1 MPLFRSI
8 DSEVISEMLDEL
20 HARIVDA
27 LASNTS
33 HRVHMERLFKVDSMF
48 HTLEE
53 EFMSAARWVL
63 TEKGYQILESTT
75 ETQGR
80 HGEVP

>member
-1 MPLFRSI
+1 MDVFRSI
-8 DSEVISEMLDEL
+8 ELVVVFEMLDEL
-20 HARIVDA
+20 HGRIVDT

-33 HRVHMERLFKVDSMF
+33 HEEHMERLFKVDSMF

-53 EFMSAARWVL
+53 ELQSAPRWVL
-63 TEKGYQILESTT
+63 TEKGVQALSAAET
-75 ETQGR
+75 EGR